1 MQPVRRSTAYLKSE
15 FIWEDLV
22 PKGVAKGLMKQGIL
36 SPTRIQSKAISA
48 SFNLNNRIS
57 IFQSQNGSGK
67 TLAYLIPVFLRIN
80 KIGPIEYKK
89 SDKHFTPQA
98 MIFVHSQE
106 IGSQILS
113 AAKPLQE
120 IFPSMKIGL
129 LTQQD
134 RDKGLPKKHIL
145 IGTPRMLDW
154 GVRNKIILT
163 HKLQILVI
171 DEAEFVLNYSR
182 GADSFCDIIQRMA
195 LPDRQMFFFSADFTK
210 QSIEL
215 IYSLNRPKD
224 KIYESLLPGI
234 LKMPLGISH
243 YYIVNRGESVID
255 KALRMYNTGQVL
267 IFVNGR
273 NSAQGLAER
282 LWQKYHNVEF
292 FVGGEQEAPNEV
304 QLSEFER
311 NTVISAFD
319 KNETR
324 ILVTTDA
331 LARGFD
337 FRRVGL
343 VINFHLPITHEK
355 ENPMNLDVGLY
366 LHRAGR
372 TGRFGDPGIVLNV
385 LTDPKEKENIQRI
398 EDGYSIK
405 ITGLDSSLDALRS
418 VLKSNLNYDEF
429 MSVISMN

>member
-67 TLAYLIPVFLRIN
+67 TLAYLIPIFLRIN

-89 SDKHFTPQA
+89 GATAFTPQA

-106 IGSQILS
+106 IGTQILS
-113 AAKPLQE
+113 AAKTLQE
-120 IFPSMKIGL
+120 IFPSIKVGL
-129 LTQQD
+129 LTQQN
-134 RDKGLPKKHIL
+134 RDKPIPKKHIL
-145 IGTPRMLDW
+145 IGTPCSLAW
-154 GVRNKIILT
+154 AVHHEIIYT
-163 HKLQILVI
+163 KKLELLVI
-171 DEAEFVLNYSR
+171 DEAEFVLNYTH
-182 GADSFCDIIQRMA
+182 GTEAFMDIIKRMA
-195 LPDRQMFFFSADFTK
+195 LPERQMLFFSADFTK
-210 QSIEL
+210 KSMEL
-215 IYSLNRPKD
+215 INSLNRPKD
-224 KIYESLLPGI
+224 KIYKSLLPAI
-234 LKMPLGISH
+234 LRMPPGISH
-243 YYIVNRGESVID
+243 YYILDNGGNIID
-255 KALRMYNTGQVL
+255 KALKMYNSGQTL
-267 IFVNGR
+267 IFVNSR
-273 NSAQGLAER
+273 NSAKGLSKR

-292 FVGGEQEAPNEV
+292 LVGGDQVSSHSDVNLTA
-304 QLSEFER
+304 SER
-311 NTVISAFD
+311 DKIISAFD
-319 KNETR
+319 KNE
-324 ILVTTDA
+324 IGVLVTTDV

-343 VINFHLPITHEK
+343 VINFHLPITYEK
-355 ENPMNLDVGLY
+355 LNPRNLDEDVY

-372 TGRFGDPGIVLNV
+372 TGRFGDSGIVLNV
-385 LTDPKEKENIQRI
+385 LTDPDEIENIQRI
-398 EDGYSIK
+398 EDAFSIRV
-405 ITGLDSSLDALRS
+405 TELESLDTLGS